1 MSLRTRVAIA
11 VGVVVFC
18 ALAIVAAVV
27 YPAVGANLR
36 GQNDESLVQVAENAP
51 TIAAKLKQTGTLG
64 QLVPFGRTQLQILP
78 AAATGPAKGFV
89 DITDHD
95 VLVAIGKD
103 KPYFQD
109 EAYAGVVYRIYTTQF
124 PGNPGTLVRVAEP
137 ASDATSTQTALGW
150 LLAALIPLGAI
161 GAAAMARLAAG
172 RVLRPVGRLTET
184 VERIRATGDLSA
196 PIETPGQD
204 EISRLGQ
211 AFAAMTAALDESV
224 TAQRRLVADAS
235 HELRTPLT
243 SLITNLELL
252 AEQPDDPSAAALAA
266 AALSEAGEL
275 RVLINDL
282 VELARDGQA
291 SFHIEDVRLDLV
303 AERVAARA
311 AGRAPGLRY
320 ELDCRPTLVR
330 GDPDALERAIGNL
343 VDNALKWSPPDGRI
357 RICAAG
363 GTVEVSDDGPGIPAA
378 DLPYIFDRFYRSAKA
393 RALPG
398 SGLGLAIVRRIAD
411 THDGTVE
418 AIPLRQGMRFR
429 ISLPEIAVDGG
440 EGGSAAGDLAGAL
453 LAEGIQVDGSPGAVG
468 PPGV

>member
-1 MSLRTRVAIA
+1 MSLRARIAIA
-11 VGVVVFC
+11 VGAVVFV
-18 ALAIVAAVV
+18 ALAVVAAVV

-36 GQNDESLVQVAENAP
+36 GQDDASLVQVASNAQ
-51 TIAAKLKQTGTLG
+51 TIAAKLKQAHTVG
-64 QLVPFGRTQLQILP
+64 QLVPFGSTQLQILP
-78 AAATGPAKGFV
+78 DATVGPTNGFV
-89 DITDHD
+89 DVTGHD
-95 VLVAIGKD
+95 VQVASGKA

-109 EAYAGVVYRIYTTQF
+109 EAYGKIVYRIYTMQF
-124 PGNPGTLVRVAEP
+124 PDQPGVLVRVARP
-137 ASDATSTQTALGW
+137 TSDATSTQTSLGW
-150 LLAALIPLGAI
+150 LLIALVPTAAI
-161 GAAAMARLAAG
+161 GAAVLARLAAG

-224 TAQRRLVADAS
+224 GAQRRLVADAS

-252 AEQPDDPSAAALAA
+252 AERPDDPSVPALVTAALA
-266 AALSEAGEL
+266 EAGEL
-275 RVLINDL
+275 RELINDL

-311 AGRAPGLRY
+311 ASRAPGLRY
-320 ELDCRPTLVR
+320 ELDFRPTLVL

-357 RICAAG
+357 RISAVG
-363 GTVEVSDDGPGIPAA
+363 GTVEVSDDGPGIPAE

-411 THDGTVE
+411 MHHGTVE
-418 AIPLRQGMRFR
+418 AIPLRQGVKFR
-429 ISLPEIAVDGG
+429 ISVPETVIDLPAPERTPLR
-440 EGGSAAGDLAGAL
+440 S
-453 LAEGIQVDGSPGAVG
+453 
-468 PPGV
+468 

>member
-18 ALAIVAAVV
+18 ALAIAAAVI

-36 GQNDESLVQVAENAP
+36 GKTDETLVQVAREAP
-51 TIAAKLKQTGTLG
+51 AIAAKLKQAGTVG
-64 QLVPFGRTQLQILP
+64 QLVPFGSAQLQIVP
-78 AAATGPAKGFV
+78 DAAVGPTDGFV
-89 DITDHD
+89 GVTDHD
-95 VLVAIGKD
+95 VLVAGGKD

-109 EAYAGVVYRIYTTQF
+109 ETYRGVGYRIYTMRF
-124 PGNPGTLVRVAEP
+124 PGNSGTLVRVAQP
-137 ASDATSTQTALGW
+137 VSDAASTQAALGW
-150 LLAALIPLGAI
+150 LLVVLVPAGAI
-161 GAAAMARLAAG
+161 GAAVVARLAAG

-184 VERIRATGDLSA
+184 VERIRATGDLST

-224 TAQRRLVADAS
+224 GAQRRLVADAS

-252 AEQPDDPSAAALAA
+252 AERPDDPSAPALAA
-266 AALSEAGEL
+266 AALAEAGEL
-275 RVLINDL
+275 RVLVNDL

-311 AGRAPGLRY
+311 AVRAPGLRY

-357 RICAAG
+357 RISAAG
-363 GTVEVSDDGPGIPAA
+363 GTVEVSDDGPGIPAD
-378 DLPYIFDRFYRSAKA
+378 DLPYIFDRFYRSATA

-411 THDGTVE
+411 MHGGTAE
-418 AIPLRQGMRFR
+418 AIPLQQGVTFR
-429 ISLPEIAVDGG
+429 ISIPEIVVD
-440 EGGSAAGDLAGAL
+440 
-453 LAEGIQVDGSPGAVG
+453 
-468 PPGV
+468 PPPAQQTTARG

>member
-11 VGVVVFC
+11 VGAVVLG
-18 ALAIVAAVV
+18 ALAVVAAVV

-36 GQNDESLVQVAENAP
+36 GQDDASLVQVAANAQ
-51 TIAAKLKQTGTLG
+51 TIATKLKQAHTVG
-64 QLVPFGRTQLQILP
+64 QLVPFGSTQLQILP
-78 AAATGPAKGFV
+78 DATVGPSNGFV
-89 DITDHD
+89 GVTGYD
-95 VLVAIGKD
+95 VQVADGNA
-103 KPYFQD
+103 KPYFHD
-109 EAYAGVVYRIYTTQF
+109 ETYGNIVYRIYAMQF
-124 PGNPGTLVRVAEP
+124 PGQPGVLVRVARP

-150 LLAALIPLGAI
+150 LLAALVPAAAI
-161 GAAAMARLAAG
+161 GAAVLARLAAG

-224 TAQRRLVADAS
+224 GAQRRLVADAS

-252 AEQPDDPSAAALAA
+252 AEQPDDPSAPALIAAALA
-266 AALSEAGEL
+266 EAGEL
-275 RVLINDL
+275 RVLVNDL

-311 AGRAPGLRY
+311 AGRAPGLQY
-320 ELDCRPTLVR
+320 ELDFQPTLVR
-330 GDPDALERAIGNL
+330 GDPDALERAIANL

-357 RICAAG
+357 RISAADG
-363 GTVEVSDDGPGIPAA
+363 KVEVSDDGPGIPPD

-411 THDGTVE
+411 MHHGTVE
-418 AIPLRQGMRFR
+418 AIPLRQGVKFR
-429 ISLPEIAVDGG
+429 ISVPETVIGPPIPERTPAT
-440 EGGSAAGDLAGAL
+440 
-453 LAEGIQVDGSPGAVG
+453 PGAA
-468 PPGV
+468 PGRD

>member
-11 VGVVVFC
+11 VGAVVFG
-18 ALAIVAAVV
+18 ALAIVAVVV
-27 YPAVGANLR
+27 YRVVGANLR
-36 GQNDESLVQVAENAP
+36 GKTDQSLVQVAKEAP
-51 TIAAKLKQTGTLG
+51 TIAAKLKQAGTVG
-64 QLVPFGRTQLQILP
+64 QLVPFGDTQLQILP
-78 AAATGPAKGFV
+78 AAKAGPTSGFV
-89 DITDHD
+89 GITARD
-95 VLVAIGKD
+95 VQVADGYG

-109 EAYAGVVYRIYTTQF
+109 EAYGGVVYRIYTMQF
-124 PGNPGTLVRVAEP
+124 PGNPGMLVRAALP
-137 ASDATSTQTALGW
+137 LSDAASTQAALGW
-150 LLAALIPLGAI
+150 LLAALVPAGAI
-161 GAAAMARLAAG
+161 GAAVVARLAAG

-184 VERIRATGDLSA
+184 VERVRATGDLSA

-211 AFAAMTAALDESV
+211 AFAAMMAALDESV
-224 TAQRRLVADAS
+224 GAQRRLVADAS

-252 AEQPDDPSAAALAA
+252 AERPDDPSAPMLAA
-266 AALSEAGEL
+266 AALAEASEL

-291 SFHIEDVRLDLV
+291 SFHVEDVRLDLV

-311 AGRAPGLRY
+311 AVRAPGLAY
-320 ELDCRPTLVR
+320 ELDCQPTLVR

-357 RICAAG
+357 RISAAG
-363 GTVEVSDDGPGIPAA
+363 GTVEVSDDGPGIPAD
-378 DLPYIFDRFYRSAKA
+378 DLPYIFDRFYRSAQA

-411 THDGTVE
+411 IHGGTVE
-418 AIPLRQGMRFR
+418 AIPLQRGVKFR
-429 ISLPEIAVDGG
+429 ISMPEIVVDQPTV
-440 EGGSAAGDLAGAL
+440 EQTTARS
-453 LAEGIQVDGSPGAVG
+453 
-468 PPGV
+468 

>member
-1 MSLRTRVAIA
+1 V
-11 VGVVVFC
+11 
-18 ALAIVAAVV
+18 
-27 YPAVGANLR
+27 
-36 GQNDESLVQVAENAP
+36 
-51 TIAAKLKQTGTLG
+51 
-64 QLVPFGRTQLQILP
+64 
-78 AAATGPAKGFV
+78 
-89 DITDHD
+89 
-95 VLVAIGKD
+95 
-103 KPYFQD
+103 
-109 EAYAGVVYRIYTTQF
+109 
-124 PGNPGTLVRVAEP
+124 
-137 ASDATSTQTALGW
+137 
-150 LLAALIPLGAI
+150 
-161 GAAAMARLAAG
+161 ARLAAG

-224 TAQRRLVADAS
+224 GAQRRLVADAS

-243 SLITNLELL
+243 TLITNLELL
-252 AEQPDDPSAAALAA
+252 AERPDDPSAPALVAAALA
-266 AALSEAGEL
+266 EAGEL
-275 RVLINDL
+275 RVLVNDL
-282 VELARDGQA
+282 VELARDGRA

-311 AGRAPGLRY
+311 AVRAPGLRY

-357 RICAAG
+357 RISAADG
-363 GTVEVSDDGPGIPAA
+363 SVEVSDDGPGIPAD

-411 THDGTVE
+411 MHDGTVE
-418 AIPLRQGMRFR
+418 AIPLQQGVKFR
-429 ISLPEIAVDGG
+429 INMPEIAVDPP
-440 EGGSAAGDLAGAL
+440 AAERRRYAADR
-453 LAEGIQVDGSPGAVG
+453 AVPAPATG
-468 PPGV
+468 RR

>member
-1 MSLRTRVAIA
+1 MSLRTRVSIA
-11 VGVVVFC
+11 VGAVVFC

-36 GQNDESLVQVAENAP
+36 GQSDNALVQVAENAP
-51 TIAAKLKQTGTLG
+51 DIATKLKQARTLG
-64 QLVPFGRTQLQILP
+64 QLVPFGNTQLQILP
-78 AAATGPAKGFV
+78 DATAGPTSGFV
-89 DITDHD
+89 AITDHD
-95 VLVAIGKD
+95 VQVADGRD

-109 EAYAGVVYRIYTTQF
+109 EAYGGVVYRIYTMQF
-124 PGNPGTLVRVAEP
+124 PGNPGALVRVAQP
-137 ASDATSTQTALGW
+137 ASDGTSTQTALGW
-150 LLAALIPLGAI
+150 LLVALVPAGAI
-161 GAAAMARLAAG
+161 IAAAVARLAAG

-224 TAQRRLVADAS
+224 GAQRRLVADAS

-252 AEQPDDPSAAALAA
+252 AEQPDDPSAPALAA
-266 AALSEAGEL
+266 AALAEAGEL
-275 RVLINDL
+275 RRLINDL

-291 SFHIEDVRLDLV
+291 SLHIEDVRLDLV
-303 AERVAARA
+303 AERVAERAAART

-343 VDNALKWSPPDGRI
+343 VDNALKWSPPDGRV
-357 RICAAG
+357 RISAVG
-363 GTVEVSDDGPGIPAA
+363 GTVEVSDDGPGIPAD

-411 THDGTVE
+411 LHGGTVE
-418 AIPLRQGMRFR
+418 AVPLRQGMKFR
-429 ISLPEIAVDGG
+429 LSLPVAREKT
-440 EGGSAAGDLAGAL
+440 AGK
-453 LAEGIQVDGSPGAVG
+453 E
-468 PPGV
+468 

>member
-1 MSLRTRVAIA
+1 MSLRTRVSIA
-11 VGVVVFC
+11 VGAVVFC

-36 GQNDESLVQVAENAP
+36 GQSDNALVQVAENAP
-51 TIAAKLKQTGTLG
+51 DIATKLKQARTLG
-64 QLVPFGRTQLQILP
+64 QLVPFGNTQLQILP
-78 AAATGPAKGFV
+78 DATAGPTSGFV
-89 DITDHD
+89 AITDHD
-95 VLVAIGKD
+95 VQVADGRD

-109 EAYAGVVYRIYTTQF
+109 EAYGGVVYRIYTMQF
-124 PGNPGTLVRVAEP
+124 PGNPGALVRVAQP
-137 ASDATSTQTALGW
+137 ASDGTSTQTALGW
-150 LLAALIPLGAI
+150 LLVALVPAGAI
-161 GAAAMARLAAG
+161 IAAAVARLAAG

-224 TAQRRLVADAS
+224 GAQRRLVADAS

-252 AEQPDDPSAAALAA
+252 AEQPDDPSGPALAA
-266 AALSEAGEL
+266 AALAEAGEL
-275 RVLINDL
+275 RGLINDL

-291 SFHIEDVRLDLV
+291 PLHIEDVRLDLV

-320 ELDCRPTLVR
+320 ELDCRPTLVH

-343 VDNALKWSPPDGRI
+343 VDNALKWSPPDGRV
-357 RICAAG
+357 RISAVG
-363 GTVEVSDDGPGIPAA
+363 GTVEVSDDGPGIPAD

-411 THDGTVE
+411 LHGGTVE
-418 AIPLRQGMRFR
+418 AIPLRQGMKFR
-429 ISLPEIAVDGG
+429 LSLPVAREKT
-440 EGGSAAGDLAGAL
+440 AGK
-453 LAEGIQVDGSPGAVG
+453 E
-468 PPGV
+468 

>member
-11 VGVVVFC
+11 VGVVVLC
-18 ALAIVAAVV
+18 ALGIAAAVV

-36 GQNDESLVQVAENAP
+36 GKNDAYLVQVAGSSQAI
-51 TIAAKLKQTGTLG
+51 TAKLKQTGTLG
-64 QLVPFGRTQLQILP
+64 QLVPFGNTQLQILP
-78 AAATGPAKGFV
+78 DAATGPTNGFV
-89 DITDHD
+89 DVTDHD
-95 VLVAIGKD
+95 LQVASGMAG
-103 KPYFQD
+103 PYFQD
-109 EAYAGVVYRIYTTQF
+109 EAYRNVVYRIYTMQF
-124 PGNPGTLVRVAEP
+124 PDNPGALVRVAEP
-137 ASDATSTQTALGW
+137 ASDAISTQTALGW
-150 LLAALIPLGAI
+150 LLVALIPTGAI
-161 GAAAMARLAAG
+161 GAALMARLAAG

-184 VERIRATGDLSA
+184 VERIRATGDLRAS
-196 PIETPGQD
+196 IETPGQD

-211 AFAAMTAALDESV
+211 AFAAMTAALDESAG
-224 TAQRRLVADAS
+224 AQRRLVADAS

-252 AEQPDDPSAAALAA
+252 AERPDDPSTPALAA
-266 AALSEAGEL
+266 AALAEAGEL

-311 AGRAPGLRY
+311 VGRAPGLRY

-357 RICAAG
+357 RISAAG
-363 GTVEVSDDGPGIPAA
+363 GSVEISDDGPGIPAA

-398 SGLGLAIVRRIAD
+398 SGLGLAIVRRITD
-411 THDGTVE
+411 MHNGTVE
-418 AIPLRQGMRFR
+418 AIPLQQGMKFR
-429 ISLPEIAVDGG
+429 ISVPEIVIDPP
-440 EGGSAAGDLAGAL
+440 AAEQTTAR
-453 LAEGIQVDGSPGAVG
+453 S
-468 PPGV
+468 